1 MSDMSSGQLVS
12 KNLMRKFDGRVVV
25 QDVSFHVHRGEIVG
39 LLGPNG
45 AGKTTSFY
53 MTVGLLSPTS
63 GTVEIDD
70 LEITDLPIHKRARLG
85 IGYLPQNASV
95 FRKLSVEENILA
107 IMEVWGIPRT
117 ERKPML
123 ERLLEQFGIGHIRK
137 SAGISLSG
145 GERRRL
151 EIARTLVMSPRF
163 LLLDEP
169 FAGIDPVTV
178 DEIQNLI
185 ASLVK
190 EQNLG
195 VLITDHNVRETLG
208 VCHRAYILAGGQI
221 LAEGDPQDVARMDRV
236 KEVYLGENF
245 TL

>member
-1 MSDMSSGQLVS
+1 MTSSSGTLS
-12 KNLMRKFDGRVVV
+12 STNLMKKFDSRVVV
-25 QDVSFHVHRGEIVG
+25 EDVSFHVKQGEIVG

-53 MTVGLLSPTS
+53 MTVGLLRPSS
-63 GTVEIDD
+63 GNVTIDGTD
-70 LEITDLPIHKRARLG
+70 ITELPIHKRSRMG

-95 FRKLSVEENILA
+95 FRKLSVEDNITA
-107 IMEVWGIPRT
+107 VMEVWGIPRT
-117 ERKPML
+117 ERKAML
-123 ERLLEQFGIGHIRK
+123 ERLIEQFGIGHIRK
-137 SAGISLSG
+137 SMGLSLSG

-178 DEIQNLI
+178 DEIQKLV
-185 ASLVK
+185 ASLVR

-208 VCHRAYILAGGQI
+208 VCQRAYILAGGKI
-221 LAEGDPQDVARMDRV
+221 LAEGDPVEVASLDRV